1 MNQSVVSVVMVVC
14 NVERFLAE
22 AIESIL
28 HQTFRDFEFIIV
40 DYGST
45 DQTKTLVQH
54 YAEADERVRLHEI
67 AHCGLG
73 QARNAACSLAQGRY
87 IALMDADDVA
97 LPDRLQLEVEFMERH
112 PDVGLLGAGV
122 QWINAAGQVLYVC
135 CHPTD
140 DGQIRRALVDYC
152 CFWQPTVLL
161 RKEAFERAG
170 GYRDAFS
177 PAEDYDLWLRITEHY
192 QCANLD
198 AVLLRYRMHPH
209 QVSIRKRKQQTLGIL
224 AAQRSAVMRQ
234 KGESDIFSSV
244 DTITPEVLTK
254 VGVTGSMQDRAF
266 MYEARRWIRH
276 MIMAGEVSA
285 ALDSATQLLHVRWTD
300 VDEWQLAD
308 LYLMVAGF
316 QWRRREYSQGIR
328 SAIQAVRVRPKVLG
342 RPLRPCLQ
350 WLGLVQTQ

>member
-1 MNQSVVSVVMVVC
+1 MNTPVVSVVLVVC
-14 NVERFLAE
+14 NVERFLEE

-28 HQTFRDFEFIIV
+28 DQTFGDFEFVIV

-45 DQTKTLVQH
+45 DQTKTIVRK
-54 YAEADERVRLHEI
+54 YAEADERVHLHEI

-73 QARNAACSLAQGRY
+73 QARNTACSLAQGRY

-97 LPDRLQLEVEFMERH
+97 LPERLQLEVEFMEEH
-112 PDVGLLGAGV
+112 PEVGLLGTGV
-122 QWINAAGQVLYVC
+122 QWINAAGRPLYVC
-135 CHPTD
+135 CHPKD
-140 DGQIRRALVDYC
+140 DDEIRRALVDFC

-161 RKEAFERAG
+161 RKEAFVRAG

-177 PAEDYDLWLRITEHY
+177 PAEDYDLWLRVIEHY
-192 QCANLD
+192 RCANLD
-198 AVLLRYRMHPH
+198 KVLLKYRMHPH
-209 QVSIRKRKQQTLGIL
+209 QVSFRKRKQQTLGIL

-234 KGESDIFSSV
+234 NGELDIFDVV
-244 DTITPEVLTK
+244 DAITPEVLAK
-254 VGVTGSMQDRAF
+254 VGITEPMQDRAF

-285 ALDSATQLLHVRWTD
+285 AMENATQLLRLPWIG
-300 VDEWQLAD
+300 VDEWQIAD
-308 LYLMVAGF
+308 LHLMVAGF
-316 QWRRREYSQGIR
+316 QWKRREYSQGIR
-328 SAIQAVRVRPKVLG
+328 SAFQAVRVRPKVLG